1 MTYERLL
8 LLPLFQGMT
17 MADMH
22 DAVATT
28 KFLFKKYSAGKVV
41 AKENDALTSLCL
53 LLDGT
58 LMVKTKAH
66 DGSYSLTERLLA
78 PNILQPE
85 RLFGFTQRYTKT
97 FQARTTCHFVFL
109 GKDDVLRLIEKQEI
123 FRLNLLNMISTQS
136 QRAQQWAWRAHPAD
150 IRSKILRFVE
160 QRASMPAG
168 EKTLTIKMETLATL
182 LAESR
187 LNVSRELHRLQERGL
202 IKMGRS
208 KIVIPNFENLY
219 RE

>member
-85 RLFGFTQRYTKT
+85 RLFGFTQKLSRHAPHAILFSWARMTCCGSSRNRKSSGST
-97 FQARTTCHFVFL
+97 F
-109 GKDDVLRLIEKQEI
+109 
-123 FRLNLLNMISTQS
+123 ST
-136 QRAQQWAWRAHPAD
+136 
-150 IRSKILRFVE
+150 
-160 QRASMPAG
+160 
-168 EKTLTIKMETLATL
+168 
-182 LAESR
+182 
-187 LNVSRELHRLQERGL
+187 
-202 IKMGRS
+202 
-208 KIVIPNFENLY
+208 
-219 RE
+219 